1 MKLKQTDIGV
11 LRVEALRVSK
21 NIVKA
26 ELKAKG
32 IRLSE
37 FRLSELNALARQWF
51 EGHRAELIGDALGS
65 LCWHRLCDS
74 FQKLELSDRSANAQS
89 AEASAIRNSA
99 TQKVPA

>member
-1 MKLKQTDIGV
+1 MRQTDLGV
-11 LRVEALRVSK
+11 LRTEALRRSK

-37 FRLSELNALARQWF
+37 FRLSELNAMAKEHLVL
-51 EGHRAELIGDALGS
+51 HREALIGKALGD
-65 LCWHRLCDS
+65 LCWHRLCDC

-89 AEASAIRNSA
+89 AGGSVIRNSA
-99 TQKVPA
+99 FQKEAV

>member
-1 MKLKQTDIGV
+1 MKQTDLGV
-11 LRVEALRVSK
+11 LRTEALRRSK

-51 EGHRAELIGDALGS
+51 EGHRSELMGQALGD
-65 LCWHRLCDS
+65 LVQRG
-74 FQKLELSDRSANAQS
+74 
-89 AEASAIRNSA
+89 
-99 TQKVPA
+99 